1 MKPLTVALNKKQADY
16 MKEASGEKSL
26 KKAFNMF
33 INAMDKE
40 NIKIQKMPQLI
51 DKMMAKE
58 KRKKGTA

>member
-33 INAMDKE
+33 INAMTKE
-40 NIKIQKMPQLI
+40 DIKIEKMPKLI

-58 KRKKGTA
+58 KRKRGMA